1 MTMVDIRLNIETLP
15 PLELQEFYFF
25 TAIYGHIVQSRYRM
39 FPPFVKFSVSV
50 LKVERI
56 FVLIGRIVTLS

>member
-25 TAIYGHIVQSRYRM
+25 TPVYSHKA
-39 FPPFVKFSVSV
+39 VSA
-50 LKVERI
+50 
-56 FVLIGRIVTLS
+56 FC

>member
-25 TAIYGHIVQSRYRM
+25 TPIYVHIVQSQYRM
-39 FPPFVKFSVSV
+39 FPPFVKFSVSEISSGCI
-50 LKVERI
+50 L
-56 FVLIGRIVTLS
+56 FS